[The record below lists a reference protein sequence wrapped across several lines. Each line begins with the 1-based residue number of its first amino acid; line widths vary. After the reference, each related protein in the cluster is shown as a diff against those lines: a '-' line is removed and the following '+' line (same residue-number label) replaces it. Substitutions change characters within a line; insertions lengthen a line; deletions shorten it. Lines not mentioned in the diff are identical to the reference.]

1 MSVAPFSSDDEALV
15 STFVRLERKSRDAV
29 PMTDMVIAGK
39 YLHCY
44 FYLLYRLFFLTRALG
59 VPLVSDIFLQKN
71 VS

>member
-39 YLHCY
+39 YLHYY
-44 FYLLYRLFFLTRALG
+44 FKLQFRLSVIRYTYTTQG
-59 VPLVSDIFLQKN
+59 PC
-71 VS
+71 

>member
-39 YLHCY
+39 YLQ
-44 FYLLYRLFFLTRALG
+44 LTKKG
-59 VPLVSDIFLQKN
+59 YTPL
-71 VS
+71 